1 MAEVAALEMNETD
14 VESGIARIYEIGY
27 HISPSVKE
35 EDVEKIVAEIRKA
48 IEKEGGNFIA
58 EGAPAM
64 TRLSYAFPG
73 IEGGKHVD
81 FDRAFF
87 GWLKFEAPAHS
98 ALTLDQVLKLN
109 NSILRH
115 IIFRTVREETRAHL
129 RAPQLREVRR
139 TDTIKTTAKRPEE
152 NAAPVSEAQLDKAL
166 EDITAE

>member
-1 MAEVAALEMNETD
+1 MAEAVVEKALETD
-14 VESGIARIYEIGY
+14 IEPGLSRIYEIGY

-35 EDVEKIVAEIRKA
+35 EDVEKTVAEIRKA
-48 IEKEGGNFIA
+48 IEKEGGTFIA

-64 TRLSYAFPG
+64 TRLSYGMPG
-73 IEGGKHVD
+73 LEGGKNVE

-87 GWLKFEAPAHS
+87 GWLKFEAPAQS
-98 ALTLDQVLKLN
+98 AIILDQALKEN
-109 NSILRH
+109 NLIVRH

-139 TDTIKTTAKRPEE
+139 TDTIKSSPKRPEE
-152 NAAPVSEAQLDKAL
+152 TSAPVSEVDLDKAL